1 MEKITVIIGEADS
14 GKTMKA
20 KEIASSYKKEN
31 VTWMNG
37 KNWKHDRP
45 FLYRSCSLN
54 TELIIIDDCDDASHI
69 EIICSRGVKVEKP
82 YEEPFYIDP
91 KIIIVCSS
99 EISIDDFIQS
109 NAFKRR
115 VTIINCNDVDMIPK
129 LKAKELVDKF
139 SNVPLLDSYEAKQ
152 CALVAVDEIIN
163 SNPHSNPLNTDVH
176 STMSYWNEVKHE
188 IEKI

>member
-69 EIICSRGVKVEKP
+69 EGICSSGVKVEKP

-91 KIIIVCSS
+91 RIIVVCSS
-99 EISIDDFIQS
+99 EVSIDDFIQS

-115 VTIINCNDVDMIPK
+115 VTIIDCNDGDMKPK
-129 LKAKELVDKF
+129 ETSEEVINELSKI
-139 SNVPLLDSYEAKQ
+139 LDATPK
-152 CALVAVDEIIN
+152 
-163 SNPHSNPLNTDVH
+163 
-176 STMSYWNEVKHE
+176 K
-188 IEKI
+188 KIKL

>member
-1 MEKITVIIGEADS
+1 MEKITVIIGKADS

-31 VTWMNG
+31 VTWISG
-37 KNWKHDRP
+37 KDWKHNRP
-45 FLYRSCSLN
+45 FLYRSCNLN

-69 EIICSRGVKVEKP
+69 DGIYSSMAEGIKVEKP
-82 YEEPFYIDP
+82 YEEPFYIYP

-115 VTIINCNDVDMIPK
+115 VTIINCNDVDMILKETSEEVINELCKILDAYFEKKQK
-129 LKAKELVDKF
+129 L
-139 SNVPLLDSYEAKQ
+139 
-152 CALVAVDEIIN
+152 
-163 SNPHSNPLNTDVH
+163 
-176 STMSYWNEVKHE
+176 
-188 IEKI
+188 

>member
-1 MEKITVIIGEADS
+1 MEKITVIIGKAES

-31 VTWMNG
+31 VTWIDG

-69 EIICSRGVKVEKP
+69 EGICSSMAEGVKVEKP
-82 YEEPFYIDP
+82 YEESFYISP

-115 VTIINCNDVDMIPK
+115 VSIIKQTSEEVINELSKILDATPK
-129 LKAKELVDKF
+129 K
-139 SNVPLLDSYEAKQ
+139 
-152 CALVAVDEIIN
+152 
-163 SNPHSNPLNTDVH
+163 
-176 STMSYWNEVKHE
+176 
-188 IEKI
+188 IEKL

>member
-31 VTWMNG
+31 VTWISG
-37 KNWKHDRP
+37 KDWKHKHNRP
-45 FLYRSCSLN
+45 FLYRSCNLN

-69 EIICSRGVKVEKP
+69 DVIYSSMAEGVKVEKP

-91 KIIIVCSS
+91 RIIVVCSS
-99 EISIDDFIQS
+99 EVSIDDFIQS

-115 VTIINCNDVDMIPK
+115 VSIIDCNVTPK
-129 LKAKELVDKF
+129 KIKLSVSSIKT
-139 SNVPLLDSYEAKQ
+139 YEDCPKK
-152 CALVAVDEIIN
+152 
-163 SNPHSNPLNTDVH
+163 
-176 STMSYWNEVKHE
+176 YW
-188 IEKI
+188 